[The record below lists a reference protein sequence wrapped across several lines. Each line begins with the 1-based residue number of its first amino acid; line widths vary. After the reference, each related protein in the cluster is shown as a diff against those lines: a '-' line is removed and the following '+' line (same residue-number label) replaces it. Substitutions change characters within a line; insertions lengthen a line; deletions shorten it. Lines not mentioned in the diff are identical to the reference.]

1 MPTTLTFERKIATNW
16 PPERWQDEVVL
27 VAVSGGA
34 DSAALVRALWR
45 LRPAAA
51 GGRLVVAHL
60 NHLLRGEESDA
71 DETFVRNVAAEL
83 GLECIVER
91 VGANAAAKQR
101 GDGVEE
107 AARTLRYEFLARAAG
122 TIGARYLA
130 TAHTLDDQAET
141 VLQRILRGTGL
152 AGLAGIPKARSAAG
166 GGIGLVRPMLNI
178 RRSEVL
184 EYLASLGHAYRE
196 DSSNTDRAYSRNR
209 VRHDLLPQLA
219 REYNPRIVETLA
231 HLATQAEVA
240 QAALRP
246 VVEQLLKASLRRGDA
261 NGFELDCAAL
271 RRAPRHLVREVLI
284 AAWVE
289 AGLPLQAMG
298 FAEWDAL
305 AEMALAPESA
315 KRVYPGGVVADRG
328 ATVLRLDRPQIK

>member
-1 MPTTLTFERKIATNW
+1 MPSTSTFERRIATNW
-16 PPERWQDEVVL
+16 PTERWRDEVVL

-34 DSAALVRALWR
+34 DSVALLQALSR
-45 LRPAAA
+45 LRPADA
-51 GGRLVVAHL
+51 GGRLVVGHL
-60 NHLLRGEESDA
+60 NHALRGPESDA
-71 DETFVRNVAAEL
+71 DEAFVRGLAAEL
-83 GLECIVER
+83 GLECLAERAGVE
-91 VGANAAAKQR
+91 AAAAER
-101 GDGVEE
+101 GDGIEE
-107 AARTLRYEFLARAAG
+107 AARTLRYAFLVRTAG

-152 AGLAGIPKARSAAG
+152 AGLTGIPKARAAAG
-166 GGIGLVRPMLNI
+166 GGIGLVRPMLNV

-184 EYLASLGHAYRE
+184 EYLASLKQPYRD
-196 DSSNTDRAYSRNR
+196 DSSNADRAYTRNR

-231 HLATQAEVA
+231 NLATQAEEV

-246 VVEQLLKASLRRGDA
+246 TVEQLLKTSLRRGDA
-261 NGFELDCAAL
+261 TCFEFDCAAL
-271 RRAPRHLVREVLI
+271 CASPRHLVREVLV
-284 AAWVE
+284 AAWTE

-305 AEMALAPESA
+305 ATMALASEPA
-315 KRVYPGGVVADRG
+315 KRMFPGGVLADRRG
-328 ATVLRLDRPQIK
+328 AILYVTGQK

>member
-16 PPERWQDEVVL
+16 PPERWRDEVVL

-34 DSAALVRALWR
+34 DSAALLRALWR

-51 GGRLVVAHL
+51 GGRLVVGHL

-196 DSSNTDRAYSRNR
+196 DSSNTDRAYTRNR

-231 HLATQAEVA
+231 HLATQAEEA

-246 VVEQLLKASLRRGDA
+246 AVEQLLKASLRRHDA
-261 NGFELDCAAL
+261 DCIELDCAAL

-305 AEMALAPESA
+305 AEMAVAETPS
-315 KRVYPGGVVADRG
+315 KRMLPGGVAASYADN
-328 ATVLRLDRPQIK
+328 AFSILK